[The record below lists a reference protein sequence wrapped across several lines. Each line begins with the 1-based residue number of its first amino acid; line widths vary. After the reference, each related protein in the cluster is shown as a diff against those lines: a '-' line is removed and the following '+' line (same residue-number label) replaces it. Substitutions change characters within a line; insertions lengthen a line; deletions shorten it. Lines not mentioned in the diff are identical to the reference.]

1 MEDLISEEKRYW
13 ISLVNDSMIN
23 DTMFDQKYV
32 NETMNTKT
40 LTKSAQDTINQYQN
54 FKVGPAVCSVPYFNN
69 KTVRARAALRSLS
82 GKGSPKEIL
91 EEIQSIMVKNHVD
104 TNTLTSE
111 PLKKVLTDSNI
122 GIDCSA
128 FAYYILNSESLEL
141 KKTTLN
147 KSLHF
152 PNAYGLFGKLI
163 CKLRPATNCDVANFA
178 HNKNS
183 KVVPLKEISAGD
195 IITMIGGPDVND
207 RNHILIIDGVDY
219 ENDSV
224 NNSPIKISYV
234 HSIAYPED
242 GVYGTGIK
250 RGSIE
255 VIDSNKNITEQ
266 IWSEKNLLERA
277 RKSQTELRRL
287 NFLC

>member
-1 MEDLISEEKRYW
+1 
-13 ISLVNDSMIN
+13 
-23 DTMFDQKYV
+23 
-32 NETMNTKT
+32 MNTKT
-40 LTKSAQDTINQYQN
+40 LTKSAQDTIDQYLH
-54 FKVGPAVCSVPYFNN
+54 FKVGSAICSIPYFNN
-69 KTVRARAALRSLS
+69 KTVRARAALRSLV

-91 EEIQSIMVKNHVD
+91 EEVQGIMVKNHVD

-111 PLKKVLTDSNI
+111 SLKKVLTDSNI

-141 KKTTLN
+141 KKQTLN

-152 PNAYGLFGKLI
+152 PNARGLLGKI
-163 CKLRPATNCDVANFA
+163 KSTLRPIENCDVANFA
-178 HNKNS
+178 HDKNS
-183 KVVPLKEISAGD
+183 KVVTLKEIAAGD
-195 IITMIGGPDVND
+195 IVTMLGGPDIND
-207 RNHILIIDGVDY
+207 RNHILIIDKVEG
-219 ENDSV
+219 
-224 NNSPIKISYV
+224 NNISYV

-250 RGSIE
+250 VGSIN
-255 VIDSNKNITEQ
+255 VTDLNKNITEQ

-277 RKSQTELRRL
+277 QKSKTELRRL